1 MALENHLTMRRYTL
15 LILTVLMLAPLLPFA
30 EPNTQL
36 DDFQNPSFSSGQYAV
51 DLISN
56 NDKIVK
62 IDAGNNYNC
71 GILDNG
77 SVMCWGSNSA
87 GRAGAGLLQNGYVAG
102 NQFVPALITGSLGAN
117 RTAVA
122 ISAGG
127 EGTTCALLDNGSV
140 ACWGSGGN
148 GYLGN
153 GDTNDSYVPTL
164 TGSFGAGRTAVAIST
179 AQHHSCAILDNG
191 SVACWGKGGDGQL
204 GNGGTDDK
212 YTPTLT
218 SSLHPNSNRTAIA
231 LATGYHFTCALLDN
245 GQVSCWGGAG
255 GTGRLGDGQSR
266 THHTP
271 TLTNSFG
278 ENRTATS
285 ISAYYGHTC
294 VILDNGLVSCWGSGG
309 NGRLGNG
316 GTSNQNTPTL
326 TSSLGTNRTAVAL
339 SSGDSHT
346 CAILDNGSV
355 SCWGRGGNGRLG
367 NGGTSDQITP
377 TLTSSLGANR
387 TAVALSSGGY
397 HTCAILDNGF
407 GSCWGSGSQVGN
419 SAMVFQIVV

>member
-1 MALENHLTMRRYTL
+1 MRRYTL

-62 IDAGNNYNC
+62 IDAGSDYNC

-77 SVMCWGSNSA
+77 SVMCWGHNND
-87 GRAGAGLLQNGYVAG
+87 GRAGAGLQQNGFAAG
-102 NQFVPALITGSLGAN
+102 DQFVPALITGSLGAN

-127 EGTTCALLDNGSV
+127 QSTTCALLDNGSV
-140 ACWGSGGN
+140 ACWGGGEN

-153 GDTNDSYVPTL
+153 GDTNDSYIPTL

-179 AQHHSCAILDNG
+179 AQQHSCAILDNG
-191 SVACWGKGGDGQL
+191 SVACWGKGGEGQL

-218 SSLHPNSNRTAIA
+218 SSLHPDLNRTAIA
-231 LATGYHFTCALLDN
+231 LATGLWYTCALLDN
-245 GQVSCWGGAG
+245 GQVSCWGRGSSG
-255 GTGRLGDGQSR
+255 QLGNGENQDKY
-266 THHTP
+266 TP

-285 ISAYYGHTC
+285 ISAYSYSTC
-294 VILDNGLVSCWGSGG
+294 AILDNGAVSCWGSGIYG
-309 NGRLGNG
+309 ILGNG
-316 GTSNQNTPTL
+316 GTSDQYSPTL
-326 TSSLGTNRTAVAL
+326 TSSLGTGRTAVAL
-339 SSGDSHT
+339 STGNDHT
-346 CAILDNGSV
+346 CAILDNG
-355 SCWGRGGNGRLG
+355 
-367 NGGTSDQITP
+367 
-377 TLTSSLGANR
+377 
-387 TAVALSSGGY
+387 
-397 HTCAILDNGF
+397 
-407 GSCWGSGSQVGN
+407 
-419 SAMVFQIVV
+419 